1 MCRGEKVVFYDFKGW
16 KGSPW
21 SERKLF
27 SPEEEE
33 RIIKGVTEG
42 GAVSKDSIGEI
53 DIRLYLDVPGNY
65 LLST

>member
-42 GAVSKDSIGEI
+42 GAVSNRDRTVLNIVFRDG
-53 DIRLYLDVPGNY
+53 
-65 LLST
+65 